1 VLAVALT
8 RARRSLDIV
17 TCFAPSDVDAGR
29 LSHGTRALV
38 DVLAETQTRAVKE
51 RTVVGEPE
59 AMLVDLARRLEHRG
73 ITASLNH
80 AGVIPLAATM
90 NGRAVAID
98 TDDVLAT
105 GTLREALRLRPAA
118 LRQLGWHYVRV
129 HSFELFAN
137 PDGIADRVHN
147 ILAPVAVETEEIRL
161 DTNA

>member
-1 VLAVALT
+1 
-8 RARRSLDIV
+8 
-17 TCFAPSDVDAGR
+17 
-29 LSHGTRALV
+29 
-38 DVLAETQTRAVKE
+38 
-51 RTVVGEPE
+51 
-59 AMLVDLARRLEHRG
+59 MLVDLARRLEHRG

-147 ILAPVAVETEEIRL
+147 ILAPVAVETDEIRL
-161 DTNA
+161 HTNA